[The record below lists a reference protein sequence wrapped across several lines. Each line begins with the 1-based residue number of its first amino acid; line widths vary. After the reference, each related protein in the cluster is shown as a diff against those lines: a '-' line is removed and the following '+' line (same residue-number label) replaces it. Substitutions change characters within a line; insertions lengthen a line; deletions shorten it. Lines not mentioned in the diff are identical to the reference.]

1 MTVGIILLLVCIGS
15 LLIVWV
21 GFNGVQLSG
30 ALAAGL
36 ICVLIGALAI
46 NGAPGSSAYFWL
58 SLGFI
63 IVGVVIS
70 IAAIRKHRAMKD
82 FSAAVCVAIAVVT
95 GFYAIAC
102 LTENL

>member
-46 NGAPGSSAYFWL
+46 QGAALRGEL
-58 SLGFI
+58 
-63 IVGVVIS
+63 
-70 IAAIRKHRAMKD
+70 
-82 FSAAVCVAIAVVT
+82 
-95 GFYAIAC
+95 
-102 LTENL
+102 